1 MSEDIF
7 IAQLKQGN
15 PKAFM
20 QMVDLYQDK
29 VYNTALGLVQNPHDA
44 EDIAQEV
51 FVIVF
56 QKIHQF
62 KGNATLSTWIYRITV
77 HYTLDFLRRQ
87 KRRKRLGVLQQIFG
101 KQGLEPEKELPVFLH
116 PGIQLENSERAAIL
130 FAAIE
135 KLPENQKTAFVLH
148 KLEAMSYA
156 EIALVLETSV
166 SAVDSLLSR
175 AKQNLKKLLADYYQN
190 NEQ

>member
-1 MSEDIF
+1 M
-7 IAQLKQGN
+7 QLVN
-15 PKAFM
+15 
-20 QMVDLYQDK
+20 LYQDK

-51 FVIVF
+51 FVLVF
-56 QKIHQF
+56 QKIAQF

-77 HYTLDFLRRQ
+77 HCALDFLRKQKRQ
-87 KRRKRLGVLQQIFG
+87 KRFGIIQQIFG
-101 KQGLEPEKELPVFLH
+101 KQELEPISEIPVFLH
-116 PGIQLENSERAAIL
+116 PGIQLENTERAAIL

-135 KLPENQKTAFVLH
+135 KLPDNQKTAFILH

-175 AKQNLKKLLADYYQN
+175 AKQNLRKLLADYYQN
-190 NEQ
+190 NEK

>member
-1 MSEDIF
+1 
-7 IAQLKQGN
+7 
-15 PKAFM
+15 
-20 QMVDLYQDK
+20 MVDLYQDK